1 MTDPRRNR
9 IILGIVL
16 ALLALALLVIVPGSP
31 LSKPTRLGLDLKGG
45 VELVYQG
52 RPTPKVPKVTP
63 QAIDDAIN
71 TIRKR
76 TDALGV
82 SEPEIQRAGANEIS
96 IGLPAVKN
104 AARAE
109 QQVGTT
115 AQLQFYDWEPNVYL
129 DLNGKLTTLANVELS
144 NPQQGLQLANTGQG
158 ALPLFQSVRLA
169 AKLKPTPEADDVP
182 PDGPSK
188 AVAAR
193 FHNDKNLI
201 ERYYDGKNDTTGDK
215 YYLFRPAAKGGQR
228 QLIRPGEVKAGEGG
242 TAQANDASAYYGS
255 CAEIAAD
262 FTQTAAA
269 KRQQGGGAAKPAKGT
284 ACPATLK
291 SLGGHGPPA
300 GSLIVKVPRGIIVV
314 KQEKDRRAPKNQ
326 ADAYYVL
333 EDDSELS
340 GSDIKDPK
348 QASDPQTSEPI
359 VTFSFTDAGR
369 KAFARATKREA
380 QRGQNLLAP
389 GVANGDKEQRFAIS
403 LDNQIVS
410 LATISFIDNP
420 EGIPGDTGAQING
433 IGDLGQTQDL
443 AENLRIGAL
452 PISLKLISKTQVSA
466 TLGKQALNQG
476 LIAGAAGLVLTL
488 LFLLVL
494 YRVLGVIAGVA
505 LLAYAVLLFALVKL
519 IPITMT
525 LPGIA
530 GLILTLGVAADAN
543 IVIFERIKEEARQGR
558 SIPAA
563 IASGYAKGIRTIID
577 ANVVTI
583 GVAFILFTLA
593 TAGVKGFAFTLG
605 IGTLVSL
612 FTAVL
617 ATSAILGSMSRS
629 RLLGSRSA
637 IGIGGRERHWRVD
650 FSGLSNWFFSL
661 SGLILVAGALGIAA
675 LGINFGID
683 FESGTR
689 IKTPLDR
696 PASVA
701 QVRDVLRPLGYADA
715 KVQSLK
721 EPDLGQNVVQIRVHK
736 LEPAQVTRVQN
747 ALSQRFGVHDFSSES
762 IGPTFGQQIAK
773 TAVLA
778 VIASLILIS
787 IYIGLRFEF
796 KFAVP
801 VLIALAHDLLITA
814 GVYALTKREVNTP
827 TVAALLTIL
836 GFSLYDTIIVFDRI
850 RENVPRMPRAT
861 FSQIVNRSMSEVL
874 TRSLATSASTLMP
887 IGALMLFG
895 GETLKDFGFALLV
908 GVASGTYSSIFI
920 AAPVLTH
927 WKEREPGYK
936 RRRQLVMQDHG
947 GVIPPY
953 SETRLGED
961 DDVAP
966 KPGPGTRERP
976 ARRGRGRGGGAAAPA
991 EAPKRPP
998 APEVKE
1004 PAAPVPSAVPGGGPA
1019 AGPGGR
1025 VDVHPAPAKPTA
1037 QPAPGEAPDTAA
1049 PQPAEEVSDV
1059 RARAAARAAARRA
1072 SRPGPSGG
1080 GSTSTTGGG
1089 AQAGDGSGDG
1099 SGDDS
1104 PSGGQAPGDGDSRKQ
1119 RGGRRQRKRHGRR

>member
-9 IILGIVL
+9 IILAL
-16 ALLALALLVIVPGSP
+16 FALLMAGALLVIIPGSP
-31 LSKPTRLGLDLKGG
+31 ASKPTRLGLDLKGG

-52 RPTPKVPKVTP
+52 RPTPQVPKVTP

-115 AQLQFYDWEPNVYL
+115 AQLQFYDWEPNLYL
-129 DLNGKLTTLANVELS
+129 DLNGNVTTLGNLELS
-144 NPQQGLQLANTGQG
+144 NPQQGLQLANANAGD
-158 ALPLFQSVRLA
+158 LPLFQAVRIA
-169 AKLKPTPEADDVP
+169 SKLKPNAEPVDVP
-182 PDGPSK
+182 PDGASDAIEKRFAGNK
-188 AVAAR
+188 AE
-193 FHNDKNLI
+193 I
-201 ERYYDGKNDTTGDK
+201 EKFYDQKNDTAGNK
-215 YYLFRPAAKGGQR
+215 YYLFGPATKGGAR
-228 QLIRPGEVKAGEGG
+228 TLIRPGEIRAGEGG
-242 TAQANDASAYYGS
+242 STQANDASAYYAN
-255 CAEIAAD
+255 CAEIASD
-262 FTQTAAA
+262 FEQTAAS
-269 KRQQGGGAAKPAKGT
+269 KRQSGAGAAKPAKDT
-284 ACPATLK
+284 ACPATLRGLE
-291 SLGGHGPPA
+291 SHGPPA
-300 GSLIVKVPRGIIVV
+300 GSLVVKVPRGIVV
-314 KQEKDRRAPKNQ
+314 IRKEKPRGSKVQPKT
-326 ADAYYVL
+326 YYVL

-340 GSDIKDPK
+340 GSEIKDPK
-348 QASDPQTSEPI
+348 QNTDPQTNEPI
-359 VTFSFTDAGR
+359 VSFSFTDTGR

-389 GVANGDKEQRFAIS
+389 GVPNQNKEQRFAIS

-410 LATISFIDNP
+410 LATISFVDNP

-433 IGDLGQTQDL
+433 IGDLGETQDL

-466 TLGKQALNQG
+466 TLGKQALNEG
-476 LIAGAAGLVLTL
+476 LVAGAAGLLLTL

-505 LLAYAVLLFALVKL
+505 LVAYAVLLFAMVKL

-530 GLILTLGVAADAN
+530 GLVLTLGVAADAN

-558 SIPAA
+558 SVPAA
-563 IASGYAKGIRTIID
+563 IAGGYAKGIRTIID

-593 TAGVKGFAFTLG
+593 TAGVKGFALTLG

-629 RLLGSRSA
+629 RILRSKSA
-637 IGIGGRERHWRVD
+637 IGVGGRDRHWRID
-650 FSGLSNWFFSL
+650 FSGLSNWFFSM
-661 SGLILVAGALGIAA
+661 SGVILVAGAIAIATLGVN
-675 LGINFGID
+675 LGID

-696 PASVA
+696 SASVT
-701 QVRDVLRPLGYADA
+701 QVRDTLRPLGYADA
-715 KVQSLK
+715 KIQTLK
-721 EPDLGQNVVQIRVHK
+721 EPDLGPNVVQIRVHK
-736 LEPAQVTRVQN
+736 LEPAQVNRVQE
-747 ALSQRFGVHDFSSES
+747 ALTKRFGVHDFSSES

-778 VIASLILIS
+778 IIASLILIS

-814 GVYALTKREVNTP
+814 GVYALTEREVSTS

-895 GETLKDFGFALLV
+895 GETLRDFGFALLV

-927 WKEREPGYK
+927 WKEREPGYR
-936 RRRQLVMQDHG
+936 RRRQLVMEDHG
-947 GVIPPY
+947 GMIPPY
-953 SETRLGED
+953 A
-961 DDVAP
+961 DVDLSAGQEAEP
-966 KPGPGTRERP
+966 ARGPTTRERLA
-976 ARRGRGRGGGAAAPA
+976 ARRGR
-991 EAPKRPP
+991 KREPQRPEPTPDVVETPP
-998 APEVKE
+998 A
-1004 PAAPVPSAVPGGGPA
+1004 AVPTGVPGGGPA
-1019 AGPGGR
+1019 AGPGG
-1025 VDVHPAPAKPTA
+1025 PAEPAPVREKPAIEEEPAKPQA
-1037 QPAPGEAPDTAA
+1037 ADVAPEGGE
-1049 PQPAEEVSDV
+1049 EISDV

-1072 SRPGPSGG
+1072 ARQRSGG
-1080 GSTSTTGGG
+1080 GTTSTAGAGPARGGDGGG
-1089 AQAGDGSGDG
+1089 DGRGADGSGGDGSGGDG
-1099 SGDDS
+1099 SG
-1104 PSGGQAPGDGDSRKQ
+1104 GGSRKQ
-1119 RGGRRQRKRHGRR
+1119 RGGKRAKKRHGRR